1 MQAVLLFGSNMWV
14 ENPPHGLEPGGV
26 SVQGGQTDYREA
38 PPVASEC
45 KLGSSPIGD
54 GDKGDGLCG
63 GGGVLSE
70 GSEYGRTLY
79 CSATDSGTLRVDGTD
94 ATDVG

>member
-1 MQAVLLFGSNMWV
+1 MFFKAVVQAVLLFGSNMWV

-26 SVQGGQTDYREA
+26 SVQGVQTDYREA

-54 GDKGDGLCG
+54 GDKEDGI
-63 GGGVLSE
+63 
-70 GSEYGRTLY
+70 
-79 CSATDSGTLRVDGTD
+79 
-94 ATDVG
+94 